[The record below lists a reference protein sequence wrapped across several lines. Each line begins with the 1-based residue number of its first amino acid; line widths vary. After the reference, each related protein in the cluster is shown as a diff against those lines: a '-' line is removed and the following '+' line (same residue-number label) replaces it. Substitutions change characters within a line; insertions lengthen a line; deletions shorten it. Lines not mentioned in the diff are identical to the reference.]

1 MALLTTFAG
10 MSKSHLTPEDFNYS
24 LPDSAIAMHPAD
36 RREEAKLLHYN
47 QGLIADHRFD
57 EVVRILPAGSQLVLN
72 NTKVIHAR
80 IFAHKASGGKVELF
94 LLRPYEATHEQALSA
109 QGYSRWW
116 CLVGG
121 AKKWKDG
128 PVEAEAD
135 GLHLQAEMG
144 PRAEEEF
151 LIDFRWTPEERSFSE
166 VLDTLGKIP
175 LPPYIDRE
183 ATDADAE
190 RYQTAFAEA
199 AGSVAAPTAGLHFT
213 KDILD
218 SLSAEQVKLTLHVSA
233 GTFRPMADG
242 TISDHLMHEEACELS
257 LESLRRLSERKPR
270 FAVGTTALRT
280 LESLYWLA
288 VKAAVSGELPQH
300 IDQHEPYRLQ
310 SPFPDFEAAM
320 ADLVVRL
327 EREGLSRYAF
337 ETSIMIAPGYRVQS
351 VRGLFT
357 NFHMPKSTL
366 ILLVAALIGDDWKRV
381 YEHALDKG
389 YRFLSYGDSSLL
401 MP

>member
-1 MALLTTFAG
+1 
-10 MSKSHLTPEDFNYS
+10 MSKSDLTPEDFNYP

-36 RREEAKLLHYN
+36 RREDAKLLWYDR
-47 QGLIADHRFD
+47 GRIADHRFD
-57 EVVRILPAGSQLVLN
+57 EVVGILPEGSQLVLN

-80 IFAHKASGGKVELF
+80 IFARKPSGGKVELF
-94 LLRPYEATHEQALSA
+94 LLRPHEATHEQALSA
-109 QGYSRWW
+109 RGHCRWW

-121 AKKWKDG
+121 AKKWKQDA
-128 PVEAEAD
+128 VQAEAE
-135 GLHLQAEMG
+135 GLHLHAEKG
-144 PRAEEEF
+144 QRAEEEF
-151 LIDFRWTPEERSFSE
+151 LIDFRWAPEERTFSE

-218 SLSAEQVKLTLHVSA
+218 SLSVEQVKLTLHVSA

-257 LESLRRLSERKPR
+257 LGSLRQLAERKPR

-288 VKAAVSGELPQH
+288 VKAAVSGKLPHH

-310 SPFPDFEAAM
+310 SPFEDFEAAM
-320 ADLVVRL
+320 SDLVARV
-327 EREGLSRYAF
+327 EGAGLARYAF

-381 YEHALDKG
+381 YEHALQHD

-401 MP
+401 MG